1 MHWFYYTGRF
11 LTQVVLHLLT
21 NWQVTGRKNVPVHEP
36 LLIVANHLNLADPP
50 LIAVSVNRKTVFMAK
65 EELFRKTLPHYFV
78 RHFGA
83 FPVYRGRLDRDAFRQ
98 AEHWLE
104 RDFALV
110 MFPEGMRSRDARLQP
125 AFPGSVLIAAR
136 LGVPIL
142 PVGIAGTEQI
152 KGKFWWLRRPRVT
165 VNIGRV
171 FTLPPTG
178 GKLTR
183 EERAQLADYIM
194 QHIAELLPPEY
205 RGDYGKIG

>member
-1 MHWFYYTGRF
+1 MRWFYYVARLMVRITLLLFTRCQVRGRANIPS
-11 LTQVVLHLLT
+11 QGPVL
-21 NWQVTGRKNVPVHEP
+21 V
-36 LLIVANHLNLADPP
+36 VANHLNLADPP

-65 EELFRKTLPHYFV
+65 EELFRKTLPRYFV

-110 MFPEGMRSRDARLQP
+110 MFPEGMRSRDARLMP

-142 PVGIAGTEQI
+142 PLGIAGTEQI
-152 KGKFWWLRRPRVT
+152 KGKFWWLRRPRIT